1 MKMYRS
7 RVEPAAREIVE
18 ALVREKMIEVTVEE
32 IPEVQKDLES
42 VILEYTRMERE
53 ITEKAKDMVSK
64 QNLDYSQIGRI
75 RRSLA
80 QEKNFQIDDEALDYI
95 VRQMIEIMMSSTHV
109 SEVWGEDHDINR
121 FIVPVL
127 RKYSGEEDAL
137 AAEVAEK
144 QMKHLKEAEG
154 TQLYEIEFQRIKENL
169 ERLKKLK

>member
-1 MKMYRS
+1 
-7 RVEPAAREIVE
+7 
-18 ALVREKMIEVTVEE
+18 
-32 IPEVQKDLES
+32 
-42 VILEYTRMERE
+42 
-53 ITEKAKDMVSK
+53 
-64 QNLDYSQIGRI
+64 
-75 RRSLA
+75 
-80 QEKNFQIDDEALDYI
+80 
-95 VRQMIEIMMSSTHV
+95 V